1 MKTIKDIGEFENLN
15 SILDNYSFQP
25 ILTDKL
31 DSNKSVFDQATINEI
46 VLWKVNRYAEVSND
60 SLNLL
65 NQIDPNTKELDIN
78 LTTEV
83 LTKLLSTKGIRLPM
97 ASTILRFRAPNAYQ
111 IFDQRVFRYLYG
123 ANHKTS
129 TVIVKQIATYIKY
142 LRDLQEECKNNNI
155 QFVLA
160 DRILYQADK
169 IQNKSISIKY

>member
-1 MKTIKDIGEFENLN
+1 
-15 SILDNYSFQP
+15 
-25 ILTDKL
+25 
-31 DSNKSVFDQATINEI
+31 
-46 VLWKVNRYAEVSND
+46 
-60 SLNLL
+60 
-65 NQIDPNTKELDIN
+65 
-78 LTTEV
+78 
-83 LTKLLSTKGIRLPM
+83 M